1 MCIYSRDI
9 FTIVGF
15 CPNRTHFTLHICMIM
30 YGYICIYTIYI
41 IWLYIYIL
49 QPKVSRFPE
58 LCQAPRLHD
67 LGTQLHGTQAC
78 LKVPDPCVG
87 QSRLRKGRCRADCAE
102 IDAEIAE
109 KM

>member
-41 IWLYIYIL
+41 IWLYIYIYYN
-49 QPKVSRFPE
+49 QRFPGFPSY
-58 LCQAPRLHD
+58 A
-67 LGTQLHGTQAC
+67 
-78 LKVPDPCVG
+78 K
-87 QSRLRKGRCRADCAE
+87 LRASMTSARSCTARRPVSKSQTPA
-102 IDAEIAE
+102 
-109 KM
+109 

>member
-1 MCIYSRDI
+1 MVIYVYI
-9 FTIVGF
+9 QYI
-15 CPNRTHFTLHICMIM
+15 L
-30 YGYICIYTIYI
+30 YG
-41 IWLYIYIL
+41 YIYIL